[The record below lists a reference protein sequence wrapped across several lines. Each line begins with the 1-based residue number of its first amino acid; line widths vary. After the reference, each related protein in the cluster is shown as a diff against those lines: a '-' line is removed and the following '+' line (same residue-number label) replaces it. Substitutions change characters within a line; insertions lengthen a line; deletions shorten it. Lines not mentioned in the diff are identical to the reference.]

1 MIILMHTMNILI
13 LEMKN
18 SYLRQPIEKPR
29 KDMYSKDFDDILV
42 SVIIPVYNGE
52 RYLNSCLNSIHD
64 QSLKNM
70 EIICID
76 DNSTDNSLNILKQHS
91 KIDKRM
97 RVIHIKENHGVSA
110 TRNIE

>member
-1 MIILMHTMNILI
+1 
-13 LEMKN
+13 
-18 SYLRQPIEKPR
+18 
-29 KDMYSKDFDDILV
+29 
-42 SVIIPVYNGE
+42 
-52 RYLNSCLNSIHD
+52 
-64 QSLKNM
+64 M

-110 TRNIE
+110 TRNIGIKYAKGKYLTFVD